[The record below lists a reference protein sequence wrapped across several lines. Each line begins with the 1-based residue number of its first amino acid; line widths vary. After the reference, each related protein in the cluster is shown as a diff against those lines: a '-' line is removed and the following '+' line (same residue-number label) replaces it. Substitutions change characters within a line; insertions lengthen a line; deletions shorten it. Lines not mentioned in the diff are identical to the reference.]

1 MSMKNKNVALI
12 TFAVPSEAFEAFAEL
27 KDNAETDSYTVEQAG
42 VLRNNGGGD
51 VIVDSFGDDS
61 VGDDVAFGG
70 LIGALVGLLGGPFGV
85 LVGGSVGLFA
95 GGIKGESDDD
105 RNSSLISL
113 VASKLGEGQAGIV
126 ALVREDVPDD
136 FDANF
141 EAYDVNIYRWPAEE
155 VQEAVRVER
164 ERRAQD
170 AKAEREEEREAR
182 KENREEARANRA
194 AEREEEHDERECQ
207 HKMAHEEREEE
218 RAEKHA

>member
-1 MSMKNKNVALI
+1 MSMKNKNVALV

-27 KDNAETDSYTVEQAG
+27 KDNASTDTYTVEQAG

-113 VASKLGEGQAGIV
+113 VAGKLGEGQAGIV
-126 ALVREDVPDD
+126 ALLSEDVPDD

-155 VQEAVRVER
+155 VEEAVRVER
-164 ERRAQD
+164 ERRAED
-170 AKAEREEEREAR
+170 AKAEREEAREAR
-182 KENREEARANRA
+182 KEDREVARANRA
-194 AEREEEHDERECQ
+194 AEREEEHDER
-207 HKMAHEEREEE
+207 HAEREEE
-218 RAEKHA
+218 RAEKHDA